1 MSDYEVVDAGDPRK
15 YYTQLPNIIDDMNLS
30 VYAFR
35 LYAHLKRVAGDAG
48 TCWQSVT
55 TLAEACNMS
64 RGMIVKARGELEGKR
79 LIKSIDVD
87 NPKGGRDFKRITII
101 DIWRLNIEKYA
112 SSQDELASSPHE
124 FTSSPGELK
133 NNPVKNNP
141 IKKERGADKPPTP
154 RSDPRTKLP
163 AIQCVK
169 GITSKYPPIELYDLV
184 IAALGET
191 PNGELLLKCRQEWMK
206 RGYNPNSWAW
216 LLEWY
221 PQGIPG
227 TNGNG
232 KSNGRDPLAG
242 IRQYLA
248 EEGMSEE

>member
-55 TLAEACNMS
+55 TLAEACQMS

-79 LIKSIDVD
+79 LIKTVDVD
-87 NPKGGRDFKRITII
+87 NPKGGRDFKQITII
-101 DIWRLNIEKYA
+101 DIWRLNIEKYT

-133 NNPVKNNP
+133 NNPIKNNP
-141 IKKERGADKPPTP
+141 IKKVKEGSAKKPT
-154 RSDPRTKLP
+154 DPRLAHP
-163 AIQCVK
+163 ALRNYRGVAKRTI
-169 GITSKYPPIELYDLV
+169 SEAWRDDV
-184 IAALGET
+184 IAAVGDSPANIDRWCDHIKAWIGKGWNASNISGILET
-191 PNGELLLKCRQEWMK
+191 YLAGGISTPKNGNKPAQQQVDDEWEAAFERARK
-206 RGYNPNSWAW
+206 RG
-216 LLEWY
+216 
-221 PQGIPG
+221 
-227 TNGNG
+227 
-232 KSNGRDPLAG
+232 
-242 IRQYLA
+242 
-248 EEGMSEE
+248 